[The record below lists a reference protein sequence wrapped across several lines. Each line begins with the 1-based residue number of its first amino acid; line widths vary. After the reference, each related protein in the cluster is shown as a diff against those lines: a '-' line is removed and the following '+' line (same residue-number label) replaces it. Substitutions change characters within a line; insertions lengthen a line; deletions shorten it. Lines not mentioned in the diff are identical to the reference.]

1 MSTKIKVA
9 VVGATGRTGK
19 SVTDGLLGSDTDFDI
34 TALTR
39 PSSLNNAANNEL
51 KNRGVRV
58 VAANLTGAQ
67 DDLIQILTGIDVV
80 ISCIVYTN
88 LNDQIPL
95 AEAAKKAGVKRF
107 VPCDFSTPAPRGVMI
122 LHDQKDD
129 VLAAIQRLYLP
140 YTVIDVGWWSQAAV
154 PAVASGKTDHAV
166 TKPLNIVPGDGT
178 VPIAY
183 TDLGDIG
190 AYVAKI
196 IADPRTLNKKVF
208 AYTEVLSTNQ
218 TTKLMEELSG
228 ETVVRDKLSV
238 DEILQRI
245 ASARSTLEKDPT
257 DNIAKFTLVV
267 NEYIYSWGIRG
278 DNTPEAASYLGY
290 LDFKDLYPGVQGK
303 TMRTIFEEALQGK
316 KGEN

>member
-51 KNRGVRV
+51 KNHGVRV
-58 VAANLTGAQ
+58 VAANLTGPQ

-88 LNDQIPL
+88 LDDQIPL

-154 PAVASGKTDHAV
+154 PAVTSGKTDHAV

-245 ASARSTLEKDPT
+245 ASARSALEKDPT

-267 NEYIYSWGIRG
+267 NEYIYSWGVRG

>member
-1 MSTKIKVA
+1 MSTQIKVA

-19 SVTDGLLGSDTDFDI
+19 SVTDGLLASETDFDI

-51 KNRGVRV
+51 KSRGVRV
-58 VAANLTGAQ
+58 VAANLTGPQ
-67 DDLIQILTGIDVV
+67 EDLIQILTGIDVV

-88 LNDQIPL
+88 LDDQIPL

-107 VPCDFSTPAPRGVMI
+107 VPCDFSTPAPRGVM
-122 LHDQKDD
+122 LLRDQKDD

-140 YTVIDVGWWSQAAV
+140 YTVIDVGWWSRAVV
-154 PAVASGKTDHAV
+154 PAVTSGRTDHAV
-166 TKPLNIVPGDGT
+166 TKPLNIIPGDGT

-183 TDLGDIG
+183 TDLADIG
-190 AYVAKI
+190 TYVAKI

-208 AYTEVLSTNQ
+208 AYTEVLSTNE

-228 ETVVRDKLSV
+228 ETVVRDKLSA

-245 ASARSTLEKDPT
+245 ASARSALEKDPA
-257 DNIAKFTLVV
+257 DGVAKFTLVV

-278 DNTPEAASYLGY
+278 DNNPEAASYLGY
-290 LDFKDLYPGVQGK
+290 LDFKDLYPGLQGK
-303 TMRTIFEEALQGK
+303 TMRTIYQEVLQGK
-316 KGEN
+316 KDEN